1 MSVIFKS
8 INPVNGR
15 IYRTFETIA
24 NNQLD
29 KCVES
34 SYARF
39 RHKYHIGVHAKLERR
54 FEKMTKLSQILHEN
68 RQEYANLITLEMGKP
83 IV

>member
-1 MSVIFKS
+1 MSIIFKS

-15 IYRTFETIA
+15 IYRTFETIS
-24 NNQLD
+24 NNQLE
-29 KCVES
+29 KVVES
-34 SYARF
+34 SYVRF

-54 FEKMTKLSQILHEN
+54 FEKMTKLSSILQEN
-68 RQEYANLITLEMGKP
+68 KQMYANLITQEMGKP